1 MGGKGWCVRGRG
13 EEGSGGCDRDE
24 MEGEGWG
31 VRGRGEEGSGGCDR
45 DEMEGEGWGVR
56 WMGWDGREG
65 EGEKHKMEAM
75 MEGGCL
81 CEGSYTK
88 EMHSG
93 RG

>member
-24 MEGEGWG
+24 MEGEG
-31 VRGRGEEGSGGCDR
+31 
-45 DEMEGEGWGVR
+45 
-56 WMGWDGREG
+56 
-65 EGEKHKMEAM
+65 EKHKTEAM
-75 MEGGCL
+75 MEGCCL